1 MDAAVGK
8 GKIGGIGN
16 RATRPTSRFDRIGFA
31 KQDRTRDIIVARL
44 DHYQFQRTTQF
55 LVSCSRFSEVFSFR
69 LRIPLRWLLSGA
81 GIYED
86 SPECR

>member
-16 RATRPTSRFDRIGFA
+16 RATRPTSPVDRIA

-44 DHYQFQRTTQF
+44 DQLPVSENNPLFYLAVLGSQEF
-55 LVSCSRFSEVFSFR
+55 LA
-69 LRIPLRWLLSGA
+69 SG
-81 GIYED
+81 
-86 SPECR
+86 